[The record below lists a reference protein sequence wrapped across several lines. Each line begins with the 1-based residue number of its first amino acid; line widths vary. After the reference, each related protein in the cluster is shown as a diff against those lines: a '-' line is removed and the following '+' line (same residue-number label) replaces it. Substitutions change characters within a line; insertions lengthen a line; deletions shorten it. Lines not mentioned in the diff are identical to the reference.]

1 MKSFIT
7 ILSCVLLTS
16 AAWGQSSP
24 VKELSVPAFSTED
37 IKSTGPNGEP
47 AVSAT
52 KLELTDEDRQKLKD
66 GHFKVAMAFHMLSN
80 EMNSTEL
87 VAMKDTFTKL
97 GVNVVGVTDAQMKVE
112 QQVGDIE
119 SLMALHPDALLSI
132 PIDPVSTESTY
143 RAASKAGVKLV
154 FIENISAH
162 MVAGK
167 DYVSWIAADNYGNGM
182 AAADVMGEALGGKG
196 EVGVVFLDANFWV
209 TNQRAEGFKYRIK
222 TKYPDI
228 KIVAEGGFT
237 DGNKVTEV
245 ADGMLANHPKINGV
259 FAVWDVPAE
268 GVMAAAK
275 SAGRNDLIITTSDL
289 GANAARLIAEGGM
302 IKGLGAQRP
311 YDQGVAIATATAYGL
326 IGKPAPAFV
335 AVPPLPVVRAN
346 LLEASGIP
354 PRAPEGTSRP
364 GAEEHGQAI
373 ADRAKHS
380 RRRECFPWW
389 LVGASCSNSPRR
401 GVLSVTESVLELES
415 ITKVFGGVKAWTT
428 CILDCS
434 KEKSMHSSANGA

>member
-1 MKSFIT
+1 MKGFIGIVACAT
-7 ILSCVLLTS
+7 LLTS
-16 AAWGQSSP
+16 AAWGQSAP
-24 VKELSVPAFSTED
+24 VKELAVPAYSTED

-52 KLELTDEDRQKLKD
+52 KLELTDEERQKLKN

-87 VAMKDTFTKL
+87 VALKDTFAKL

-132 PIDPVSTESTY
+132 PIDPVSTESSY
-143 RAASKAGVKLV
+143 RAAEKAGAKLV

-162 MVAGK
+162 MVAGR
-167 DYVSWIAADNYGNGM
+167 DYVSCIAADNYGNGM
-182 AAADVMGEALGGKG
+182 GAADIMAEALGGKG
-196 EVGVVFLDANFWV
+196 EVGIVFLDANFWV

-268 GVMAAAK
+268 GVMASAK
-275 SAGRNDLIITTSDL
+275 SAGRNDLVITTIDL

-311 YDQGVAIATATAYGL
+311 YDQGVAIAMATAYGL

-335 AVPPLPVVRAN
+335 AVPPLPVVRVN
-346 LLEASGIP
+346 LLEAWRQAYHQEP
-354 PRAPEGTSRP
+354 PKELVDLV
-364 GAEEHGQAI
+364 QKNM
-373 ADRAKHS
+373 AKQ
-380 RRRECFPWW
+380 
-389 LVGASCSNSPRR
+389 
-401 GVLSVTESVLELES
+401 
-415 ITKVFGGVKAWTT
+415 
-428 CILDCS
+428 
-434 KEKSMHSSANGA
+434 

>member
-7 ILSCVLLTS
+7 ALTCVLLSS
-16 AAWGQSSP
+16 AAWGQSAP
-24 VKELSVPAFSTED
+24 PKELSVPAFSTED

-52 KLELTDEDRQKLKD
+52 KLSLTDEEIQKVKN

-87 VAMKDTFTKL
+87 VAMKDTFAKL
-97 GVNVVGVTDAQMKVE
+97 GVTVVGVTDAEMKVE

-132 PIDPVSTESTY
+132 PIDPVSTESSY
-143 RAASKAGVKLV
+143 RAAAKAGVKLV

-167 DYVSWIAADNYGNGM
+167 DYVSCIAADNYGNGM
-182 AAADVMGEALGGKG
+182 AAADIMGEALGGKG

-222 TKYPDI
+222 TKFPDI

-311 YDQGVAIATATAYGL
+311 YDQGVAIATTTAYGL

-346 LLEASGIP
+346 LLDAWRQAYHQEP
-354 PRAPEGTSRP
+354 PKE
-364 GAEEHGQAI
+364 I
-373 ADRAKHS
+373 VD
-380 RRRECFPWW
+380 
-389 LVGASCSNSPRR
+389 LVQKNMP
-401 GVLSVTESVLELES
+401 
-415 ITKVFGGVKAWTT
+415 KQ
-428 CILDCS
+428 
-434 KEKSMHSSANGA
+434 